1 MKITK
6 YIALFLMLLTGNVY
20 SKNLPPGT
28 AESVPANTLILLDR
42 TFSMLQP
49 VEEKNIINTPSGKT
63 ALSKIV
69 VFGLDLYAN
78 IAGKTDLVGGSESD
92 IVIINSAA
100 SDSASIRLNWREN
113 F

>member
-6 YIALFLMLLTGNVY
+6 CLALFLMLLTGNVY

-28 AESVPANTLILLDR
+28 AESVLANTLILLDR

-49 VEEKNIINTPSGKT
+49 AEEKSIINAPSGKA

-78 IAGKTDLVGGSESD
+78 IAGEANLVGDSESD
-92 IVIINSAA
+92 IVTINSAA